1 MHRPLYYLGVFFLAA
16 AAVKGIFLLV
26 ALWKEDRRG

>member
-1 MHRPLYYLGVFFLAA
+1 MRSPLFYLGVFFLAA

-26 ALWKEDRRG
+26 SFWRENRRG